1 VTISSVFHQGLAQAE
16 SAAHAS
22 PQAASE
28 RVDIIG
34 HVANGEHPLFH
45 LPTIYGIDLSVT
57 KHVFMLWVVA
67 ALVFVTVTA
76 VVRGH
81 LRRGKLVP
89 AGSANVL
96 EVIVDFVRDSMV
108 RPNLG
113 EKWTNAWMPL
123 LLTFFVFILGC
134 NAIGLIPIFDVLAL
148 VDHALIH
155 SAPDSFFQHLIH
167 GGATATGNFNVTAGL
182 ATVSFFAIIVA
193 GTKAHGFIQHWKNM
207 IPPGMPWPIY
217 FLLIPIE
224 ILGMFV
230 RPFALTMRLAAN
242 MTGGHIALVA
252 IMSFVFIFTKMLGAI
267 GGVGI
272 GFGFAVPLAV
282 GISGLEIIV
291 VIVQAYVFTLLT
303 AVFVGMAIHAH
314 H

>member
-1 VTISSVFHQGLAQAE
+1 MTISSIFHPVLAQAE
-16 SAAHAS
+16 SAAHGS

-28 RVDIIG
+28 SVDIIG

-76 VVRGH
+76 IVRGH

-134 NAIGLIPIFDVLAL
+134 NAIGLIPIFDTLAL
-148 VDHALIH
+148 IDHTLIH
-155 SAPDSFFQHLIH
+155 SAPRFVPAAPDSWRRDGDRELQRH
-167 GGATATGNFNVTAGL
+167 GRPGD
-182 ATVSFFAIIVA
+182 
-193 GTKAHGFIQHWKNM
+193 GFVLRHH
-207 IPPGMPWPIY
+207 
-217 FLLIPIE
+217 
-224 ILGMFV
+224 
-230 RPFALTMRLAAN
+230 R
-242 MTGGHIALVA
+242 GGHQGAWVHPALEEHDSVRHALADLLPADSDRDSGNVRAAFRADDATCRQHDGRPHRAVA